1 MFFDQHRY
9 DESDW
14 RNESEAAE
22 RSERRR
28 EAMELA
34 EYYAE
39 TPAHAELPAIMA
51 DDAGPIGMSCE
62 DPEPV
67 SFGMELS
74 TTSMLRARFGKRV
87 A

>member
-1 MFFDQHRY
+1 MHFDERRY

-14 RNESEAAE
+14 RSESEAAD

-28 EAMELA
+28 EAAEMA

-39 TPAHAELPAIMA
+39 TPAHRELPAIMA

-62 DPEPV
+62 DPESV

-74 TTSMLRARFGKRV
+74 TASMLRARFGKRV